1 MFSYHRPAST
11 EEALSILSREACVP
25 LAGGTDFYPA
35 RVGKPIQENVIDL
48 TGIRSLRGIE
58 ERAEGIWMGAL
69 TTWTDV
75 MHADLPEAFQGLQQ
89 ASRTIGGVQT
99 QNAGTLC
106 GNLCNAS
113 PAADSVPNLMAL
125 EAQVELES
133 VRGSRRLDLQEF
145 ILGNRKT
152 AKADDEL
159 VTGLLIPKP
168 SANAF
173 GAFEKLGARRYL
185 VISIVMTGVVAEWN
199 EDQRIGKIR
208 IAVGSCSDK
217 SIRLEKLEKECEGK
231 RMDQIRIRTEHLEN
245 LSPID
250 DIRAKADFRL
260 EVVSELILRAVRQ
273 TS

>member
-1 MFSYHRPAST
+1 MPIYLKLFRDCNR
-11 EEALSILSREACVP
+11 LRERLV
-25 LAGGTDFYPA
+25 
-35 RVGKPIQENVIDL
+35 
-48 TGIRSLRGIE
+48 
-58 ERAEGIWMGAL
+58 
-69 TTWTDV
+69 
-75 MHADLPEAFQGLQQ
+75 
-89 ASRTIGGVQT
+89 GVQT

-168 SANAF
+168 AANAF
-173 GAFEKLGARRYL
+173 GAFEKLGARKYL

-199 EDQRIGKIR
+199 D
-208 IAVGSCSDK
+208 A
-217 SIRLEKLEKECEGK
+217 
-231 RMDQIRIRTEHLEN
+231 
-245 LSPID
+245 
-250 DIRAKADFRL
+250 RA
-260 EVVSELILRAVRQ
+260 
-273 TS
+273 

>member
-35 RVGKPIQENVIDL
+35 RVGKPIQENVMDL
-48 TGIRSLRGIE
+48 TRIQSLRGIE

-133 VRGSRRLDLQEF
+133 VRGSRKLDLQEF

-173 GAFEKLGARRYL
+173 GAFEKLGARKYL

-208 IAVGSCSDK
+208 IAVGSCLLYTSDAA
-217 SIRLEKLEKECEGK
+217 
-231 RMDQIRIRTEHLEN
+231 
-245 LSPID
+245 D
-250 DIRAKADFRL
+250 DL
-260 EVVSELILRAVRQ
+260 
-273 TS
+273 